1 MSNKENNTTAPEE
14 SKMSLSEAL
23 DMMINL
29 RNACNF
35 SGLKEYVTALETVY
49 AWVDKVLT
57 DFNSL

>member
-1 MSNKENNTTAPEE
+1 MTEKNTTAPEE

-23 DMMINL
+23 DMMKKL
-29 RNACNF
+29 RNFCND
-35 SGLKEYVTALETVY
+35 LELPQYVTALETVY